1 MNHETHGIDFLHVEA
16 PKLTPPWPNYDKT
29 FARNR
34 KTTPLAVADTVEE
47 SGYDVAAVIA
57 YEEANANRPDV
68 LAELRKLLPEEAED
82 VVAA

>member
-16 PKLTPPWPNYDKT
+16 PKLAPPWPNYDKT

-34 KTTPLAVADTVEE
+34 KTTARVIADTVEE